1 MECVLNAE
9 IPLHF
14 FCIYFKKWF
23 YYKME
28 CIHCEKKFSTK
39 SNLNQHQR
47 TSKLCLLKQGK
58 NEKEDQCTTCGKMY
72 VTRYIG
78 KHVEKCEKKREGTLV
93 KELQKQLNEK
103 NKEIKRKDKTIK
115 DIAMKAVS
123 APKVINNNKYEC
135 LVYSGDAF
143 SPAYIKKQVDE
154 KFDESYFMQ
163 GQRGVA
169 YFANDNLLQNVETGE
184 QYYYCSDVSRK
195 VFVMKDKDG
204 KVEKD
209 YKGVKLL
216 KKIAGNI
223 VTKSKCIYTEGIRM
237 IDRVAERERE
247 TYRVV
252 ENKKHRYLTNLCDI
266 EKIESNNNGMFV
278 RTLSSLVCGGN
289 DDVVAIEDDDNLY
302 LIEE

>member
-1 MECVLNAE
+1 MECDYCN
-9 IPLHF
+9 
-14 FCIYFKKWF
+14 KK
-23 YYKME
+23 Y
-28 CIHCEKKFSTK
+28 SSK
-39 SNLNQHQR
+39 SNLLQHQR
-47 TSKLCLLKQGK
+47 TSKKCLHKQG
-58 NEKEDQCTTCGKMY
+58 NDTTTIECGYCKGQY
-72 VTRYIG
+72 ALLSLS
-78 KHVEKCEKKREGTLV
+78 KHMKKCSEGGDKLLV
-93 KELQKQLNEK
+93 KELQNQINEK
-103 NKEIKRKDKTIK
+103 NKKLKRQEEELKRKDKTIK

-169 YFANDNLLQNVETGE
+169 YFSNDNLLQNVETGE

-289 DDVVAIEDDDNLY
+289 GVMIEDEDNLY